1 MVETHKEQT
10 AAATALDVPNN
21 ATDVKPSI
29 ESLFESLYLNYTHT
43 APRKTASSSNPVY
56 TKRTTQMSTSMCH
69 EQKILLPSFD
79 TPSKDQYRNSTRP
92 KDWDVRESLHL
103 PNKH

>member
-1 MVETHKEQT
+1 
-10 AAATALDVPNN
+10 
-21 ATDVKPSI
+21 
-29 ESLFESLYLNYTHT
+29 
-43 APRKTASSSNPVY
+43 
-56 TKRTTQMSTSMCH
+56 MCH